1 MDKKTFTEIYNESKS
16 KPTPA
21 QEFVAEVA
29 RITKRSEFTVKMW
42 LCGNQVPDALVKSVI
57 AEHFG
62 VDADGLFPETA
73 THERNREDH
82 DPYPEE

>member
-1 MDKKTFTEIYNESKS
+1 MSNKTFAELYEERKS

-21 QEFVAEVA
+21 QEFVSEVA
-29 RITKRSEFTVKMW
+29 KITHRSEMTVRMW
-42 LCGNQVPDALVKSVI
+42 LSGQQIPDALVKSVI

-62 VDADGLFPETA
+62 VEADGLFPETD
-73 THERNREDH
+73 TPERNREDH

>member
-1 MDKKTFTEIYNESKS
+1 MDKKTFTELYNESKS

-21 QEFVAEVA
+21 QEFVSEVA

-62 VDADGLFPETA
+62 VEADGLFPEPQTDNSA
-73 THERNREDH
+73 TQQTDN
-82 DPYPEE
+82 